1 MKVFIYDKS
10 TSKRIRVINNAQQ
23 MYESGNLIVICTQR
37 KTYAYQMKTV
47 KTTCYQN

>member
-10 TSKRIRVINNAQQ
+10 TSKRIRVIDNVQQ
-23 MYESGNLIVICTQR
+23 MYESDKLIVICTPR
-37 KTYAYQMKTV
+37 KTFSYQMKTV